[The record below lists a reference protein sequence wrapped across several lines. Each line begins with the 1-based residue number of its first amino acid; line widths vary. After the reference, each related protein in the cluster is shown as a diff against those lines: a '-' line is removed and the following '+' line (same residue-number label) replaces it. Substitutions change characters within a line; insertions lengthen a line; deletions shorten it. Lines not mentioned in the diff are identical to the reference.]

1 VRTRPTL
8 VSMTL
13 LFLGVLLA
21 GASLA
26 LGDGHLLK
34 KAFLHLHIDLEGF
47 PLHLWLRILRALR
60 WGATAAG
67 LACVLASVC
76 SNRMSAPLFRPQT
89 EHGPNHP
96 DPFAVLALFCL
107 CSVAYLL
114 AGRFC
119 FQGYP
124 LTPDEFAY
132 LYQARLLAH
141 ATVSAPCHP
150 LQEFFTAAFIAH
162 HNCRV
167 FSIMPMGWSLVLAP
181 ATLLGVPWV
190 VSPLCTALAVALTY
204 SVGSSVYSPRTGLL
218 AAALMAVCPF
228 VAGNSGTYLPH
239 QATLVCFLSFLAL
252 FVRAEQG
259 KAGWRHYCLI
269 GLAMAAVAS
278 IHELDVSLCAPFLLV
293 WVYRIFRAEH
303 RRQRGL
309 IVLSIC
315 LFLATAAAFALW
327 RNWKLT
333 GSPLHV
339 PFEAY
344 VDDENFLSINFV
356 RTPPIG
362 IYSLEMLRERCAW
375 TLKRLALLNVW
386 LFPCAP
392 VFLFMAPCLASKKRR
407 WDVLL
412 LSSMA
417 SLWAA
422 YMLYNSWGGIQFG
435 PRYYLP
441 AAGTASLL
449 IAETLL
455 RLGANSRGRYRGALR
470 LFVGLSFASLIGC
483 SAAFLRFL
491 PEVVH
496 YARTI
501 QDVGALL
508 TEKNIHHSIIFL
520 GLTRADAAAD
530 PTRIYLRIRNTPDL
544 SDDNLVAVDRGDDNK
559 RLMEFYPERRYFKCV
574 ISIDRLLEGEEMEMT
589 EIPPGPSGSKSEERD
604 PLRRSR
610 L

>member
-1 VRTRPTL
+1 MHTRPTL
-8 VSMTL
+8 ASMTL
-13 LFLGVLLA
+13 FSLGVLLA

-26 LGDGHLLK
+26 LGDGLLLK
-34 KAFLHLHIDLEGF
+34 KAFLWLHIDLGGF
-47 PLHLWLRILRALR
+47 PLPLWLRIIRALK
-60 WGATAAG
+60 WGTGAAG
-67 LACVLASVC
+67 LAFVLASLC
-76 SNRMSAPLFRPQT
+76 SNKLWATLSRPQA
-89 EHGPNHP
+89 EHSPNQP
-96 DPFAVLALFCL
+96 DPSVVVALFLL
-107 CSVAYLL
+107 CAVAYLL
-114 AGRFC
+114 AGRFS

-141 ATVSAPCHP
+141 GRMNAPCHP
-150 LQEFFTAAFIAH
+150 LQEFFTTAFIAH
-162 HNCRV
+162 HDCRV
-167 FSIMPMGWSLVLAP
+167 FSIMPMGWSLLLAP
-181 ATLLGVPWV
+181 AILVGAPWV
-190 VSPLCTALAVALTY
+190 VSPVCTSLAVALTY
-204 SVGSSVYSPRTGLL
+204 SVGSSIYSPRTGLL

-239 QATLVCFLSFLAL
+239 QASLVCFLFFLVL

-259 KAGWRHYCLI
+259 TAGWKHYCLI
-269 GLAMAAVAS
+269 GLAMAAIAAV
-278 IHELDVSLCAPFLLV
+278 HELDVSLCAPFLFV
-293 WVYRIFRAEH
+293 WLRRSLRPGH
-303 RRQRGL
+303 RHQRRL
-309 IVLSIC
+309 I
-315 LFLATAAAFALW
+315 LFAVSVFIAVAGAFTLW
-327 RNWKLT
+327 RNWLLT
-333 GSPLHV
+333 GSALQV
-339 PFEAY
+339 PFEVYA
-344 VDDENFLSINFV
+344 DDENFLSVNFV

-392 VFLFMAPCLASKKRR
+392 LFLFMAPCLGSKTRR

-441 AAGTASLL
+441 TVGTASLL

-455 RLGANSRGRYRGALR
+455 RIGAKSRGRSLGALR
-470 LFVGLSFASLIGC
+470 LFVALSFASTIGC

-491 PEVVH
+491 PEVVR

-508 TEKNIHHSIIFL
+508 AEKNIHHSIVFL
-520 GLTRADAAAD
+520 GLSQADAEAD
-530 PTRIYLRIRNTPDL
+530 PTRVYLRIRNTPEL
-544 SDDNLVAVDRGDDNK
+544 NDDNLVAVDRGDDNK
-559 RLMEFYPERRYFKCV
+559 RLMEFYPDRRYFKCV
-574 ISIDRLLEGEEMEMT
+574 ISIDRLLKEEPMEMT
-589 EIPPGPSGSKSEERD
+589 EIMLGVSGSKSEKNDSPR
-604 PLRRSR
+604 
-610 L
+610 